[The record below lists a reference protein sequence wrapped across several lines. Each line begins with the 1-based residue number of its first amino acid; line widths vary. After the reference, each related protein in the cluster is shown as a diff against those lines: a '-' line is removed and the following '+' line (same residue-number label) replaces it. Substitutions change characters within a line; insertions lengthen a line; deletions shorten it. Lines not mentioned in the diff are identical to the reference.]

1 MEEWEVTTDAT
12 LEWFIVSEC
21 RLRNKGGNIVELTE
35 QQQSVIDSTS
45 RRIVVLSCAG
55 SGKTTVIALRIASLW
70 KKGAKP
76 EEFLA
81 LTFSNKAAQE
91 MKKRIYKEDPNLGA
105 KVCVKTFHAFGLEI
119 VKRFNTALGFSGPV
133 TCPECG
139 QSVSDHA
146 DACPKCGYPVGAMI
160 EKQKKDV
167 DDLCNLGCKYL
178 NGDGVSRDYKKA
190 AEYFRNAAEQGHAIA
205 QYNLGLMY
213 ELGDG
218 VPQSYC
224 LVLFSGYSDGF
235 LVHGIPPDR

>member
-1 MEEWEVTTDAT
+1 M
-12 LEWFIVSEC
+12 
-21 RLRNKGGNIVELTE
+21 
-35 QQQSVIDSTS
+35 
-45 RRIVVLSCAG
+45 
-55 SGKTTVIALRIASLW
+55 ALI
-70 KKGAKP
+70 
-76 EEFLA
+76 
-81 LTFSNKAAQE
+81 
-91 MKKRIYKEDPNLGA
+91 
-105 KVCVKTFHAFGLEI
+105 
-119 VKRFNTALGFSGPV
+119 

-218 VPQSYC
+218 VPQSYSNA
-224 LVLFSGYSDGF
+224 FSWYLKAAEQGLARAQYDLASLYERGKTG
-235 LVHGIPPDR
+235 LQSYMRRQMWA